1 MTFIDLIIILIIAA
15 FVFFGLFFGLV
26 HTIGSLIATILGIV
40 ISTRFIDP
48 AFKNFGFI
56 FGGGQFAKVIVFIIL
71 FALVSRIIGVIFWFI
86 GGFLNMISFIP
97 FAGAINRL
105 LGAVFGLVEGVIVV
119 AIILF
124 YAMQVLPK
132 DMLFGAMHGSIMA
145 KYLMAV
151 MTALQVFIPER
162 MRLPS

>member
-26 HTIGSLIATILGIV
+26 HTIGSLLATVLGIV

-48 AFKNFGFI
+48 TFKNFGFI
-56 FGGGQFAKVIVFIIL
+56 FGGGQFARVIVFIIL
-71 FALVSRIIGVIFWFI
+71 FALTSRIIGVVFWFI

-97 FAGAINRL
+97 FAGMVNRL
-105 LGAVFGLVEGVIVV
+105 FGAVFGLVEGVIVV
-119 AIILF
+119 AVILF

-132 DMLFGAMHGSIMA
+132 DLLLSAMHGSIMA

-151 MTALQVFIPER
+151 MNALQVFLPQG
-162 MRLPS
+162 MRLAQ